1 MDVKEL
7 VREMYEKVMRISDL
21 DWSEICEKYDCG
33 IHPDQLRKMG
43 AGIRL
48 AAEAGML
55 SLDGEKV
62 VSRPYDLQKMRDLRN
77 EMSEI
82 HRAQAR
88 SEALRE
94 AVEEAAG
101 KLPPIRVEALPTPQ
115 SSGKT
120 LVLCMGDFHFGAEWT
135 VKGLYGETLN
145 RYNPEIF
152 AQRMAELLGQVA
164 TILAKEGIT
173 DVALLMCG
181 DSLDGMLRPS
191 QLMKLR
197 WGVVESC
204 IRFAEYMSAWIGE
217 LSRIAHVR
225 VFNVDANH
233 TELRPLGSRRGDF
246 NNENFEKIIT
256 WYIAERL
263 KENANVEVDAES
275 EAMKRLDV
283 QGFSFL
289 VTHGTDIKHMENAA
303 KQAMLLY
310 NERIDFL
317 ICAHKHREQG
327 AISGYTDSGNSMVIR
342 VPSICG
348 MDDYAQR
355 LGYGGKPG
363 ALAMVIEA
371 GYGRRCVYPLQ

>member
-1 MDVKEL
+1 
-7 VREMYEKVMRISDL
+7 
-21 DWSEICEKYDCG
+21 
-33 IHPDQLRKMG
+33 
-43 AGIRL
+43 
-48 AAEAGML
+48 ML

-327 AISGYTDSGNSMVIR
+327 AIFGYTDSGNSMVIR